1 MCTTSQSFNPATP
14 CMQYFNTIDSLV
26 AKFLFFLLCS
36 MTLQNLKMGH
46 FWVILDQTDEGY

>member
-1 MCTTSQSFNPATP
+1 MCTSQLFNPATP